1 MFYFTLFIT
10 RLVSV
15 FSSLGSLALWCFY
28 YLLQDATDDEGLK
41 DDEESASKDEK
52 NEEEGKGK
60 KEVLT

>member
-15 FSSLGSLALWCFY
+15 FSSLGSLALCFY